1 MDDIQDLIAR
11 YQAGPDEL
19 TQRVANLSAT
29 VLDAVPIEGMWSIRQ
44 VVGHLADAEIVY
56 ADRLRRV
63 IAEDNPTLFDADP
76 NFYVARL
83 RYESK
88 NIGEELGV
96 ISAIRASTAR
106 MLAARPVEDFQRTGV
121 HSTEGPMTLEAL
133 LERIV
138 EHLPHHLQFID
149 QKLAALEAT

>member
-106 MLAARPVEDFQRTGV
+106 MLAARPVEDF
-121 HSTEGPMTLEAL
+121 
-133 LERIV
+133 
-138 EHLPHHLQFID
+138 
-149 QKLAALEAT
+149 